1 MRCCRR
7 ATRRRRFARLN
18 NWQPRRGSAVGT
30 MKAQQL
36 RGIMRITAAN
46 RWVLGA
52 LGALFWI
59 SACAPVSAQ
68 EVHKCRSRG
77 SVTYSQQ
84 PCSGRLVSTEQA
96 QVRVKPNPK
105 HVDIRRIEENRVMA
119 RTLRKKPGESAG
131 QFETRRRRARLLAP
145 DRAECARLDKRMPVE
160 EASMNNPDRMEA
172 LGAEAALQASRK
184 RFGELRC

>member
-1 MRCCRR
+1 MKLSSQG
-7 ATRRRRFARLN
+7 AT
-18 NWQPRRGSAVGT
+18 
-30 MKAQQL
+30 
-36 RGIMRITAAN
+36 MRIEPN
-46 RWVLGA
+46 RWMLGA
-52 LGALFWI
+52 LGTLFWI

-84 PCSGRLVSTEQA
+84 PCSGRVVSTEQA
-96 QVRVKPNPK
+96 QVPVRANPK
-105 HVDIRRIEENRVMA
+105 HVDVRRIEENRAMA
-119 RTLRKKPGESAG
+119 RTLRRRPGESVG

-160 EASMNNPDRMEA
+160 KASMNNPDKMEV
-172 LGAEAALQASRK
+172 LGAEAALSASRK